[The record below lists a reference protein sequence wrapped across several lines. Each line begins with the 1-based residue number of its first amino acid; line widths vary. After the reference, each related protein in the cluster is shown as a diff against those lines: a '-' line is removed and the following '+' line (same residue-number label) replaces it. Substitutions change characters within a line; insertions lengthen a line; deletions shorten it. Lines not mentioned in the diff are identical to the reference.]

1 MTTLQVPP
9 AYLRDRE
16 EPRTDQCNVHRPFIL
31 LCPKNGRHCKSF
43 VSMEICKGV
52 NMDLCRGAAA
62 PSKHHTLMP
71 VVEFNKL
78 ER

>member
-1 MTTLQVPP
+1 MG
-9 AYLRDRE
+9 RRE
-16 EPRTDQCNVHRPFIL
+16 TNQPNADGSYGAPYYAPRMADIANHL
-31 LCPKNGRHCKSF
+31 LAWKC
-43 VSMEICKGV
+43 VKGV

-71 VVEFNKL
+71 VVGFNKL